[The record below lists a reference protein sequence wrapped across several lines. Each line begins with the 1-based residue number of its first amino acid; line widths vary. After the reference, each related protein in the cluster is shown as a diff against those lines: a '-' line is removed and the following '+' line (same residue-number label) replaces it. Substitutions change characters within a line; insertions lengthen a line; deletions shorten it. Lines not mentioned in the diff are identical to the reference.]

1 MRSRFVAIMT
11 GAVLLAGTLS
21 ADSAP
26 RDDKGDALRGLV
38 SRVGHLL
45 GAASAC
51 QNVARPRIKNISDK
65 ITSVIKTS
73 ATGEEENK
81 AVLELFN
88 ANYLEG
94 SRAVASKQTDCATAD
109 RELADLESASAPAA
123 QPQIIA
129 MTPAQS
135 AAFATQVAVGPVHG
149 VSESEIRFGIAA
161 PFSGPSKDLGQ
172 QMRVGIET
180 AFRMANETGGVNGRT
195 LKLVTADDG
204 YEPGRTAEAM
214 KQLYDQDQVFGFI
227 GNVGTPTA
235 GVAAPFA
242 LEHHA
247 LFYGAFTGASILR
260 NDPPDRYV
268 FNYRAS
274 YVEETEAVVHYLVK
288 VRRLKPEQIAV
299 FAQQDSYGDA
309 GFAGV
314 AKAMRTLRGGDSGF
328 ILRVGYPRNTVD
340 VDAAV
345 AQLKASK
352 GSIKAV
358 VMVATYRAAA
368 KFIEKT
374 KDTIPGLTY
383 TNVSFVGSTSLRDE
397 LMLLGPRYAQG
408 VIVTQVVPAVDGYSS
423 LILEYKNALNRYF
436 GGEAPDYVSLEGY
449 VSAKILVEALKR
461 AGPKLSTE
469 RVVDAL
475 EEMHD
480 YDMGLG
486 TTIAFSRSEHQG
498 SHKVWG
504 TQLTES
510 GKYEPFELQ

>member
-1 MRSRFVAIMT
+1 MRSRST
-11 GAVLLAGTLS
+11 VLLTCAFVMAGSL
-21 ADSAP
+21 AAASAP
-26 RDDKGDALRGLV
+26 RDDKGGALRGLV

-51 QNVARPRIKNISDK
+51 PNVARARIKSVSDT
-65 ITSVIKTS
+65 ITAVIKSSS
-73 ATGEEENK
+73 AGEDESK
-81 AVLELFN
+81 AVEDLFN
-88 ANYLEG
+88 TNYLDG
-94 SRAVASKQTDCATAD
+94 SRAVTTKQTDCATAD
-109 RELADLESASAPAA
+109 RELADLERASAPA
-123 QPQIIA
+123 PQMNI
-129 MTPAQS
+129 MTPGQS
-135 AAFATQVAVGPVHG
+135 AAFATQVAVGPIHG
-149 VSESEIRFGIAA
+149 VSDSEIRFGISA
-161 PFSGPSKDLGQ
+161 PFSGPAKDLGH

-204 YEPGRTAEAM
+204 YEPGRTGATM

-235 GVAAPFA
+235 VVAAPFA
-242 LEHHA
+242 LERRA
-247 LFYGAFTGASILR
+247 LFYGAFTGASVLR

-274 YVEETEAVVHYLVK
+274 YAEETDAVVHYLVK

-314 AKAMRTLRGGDSGF
+314 TKAMRTLRGGDGGF

-340 VDAAV
+340 VDTAIG
-345 AQLKASK
+345 QLKANK
-352 GSIKAV
+352 TPIKAV
-358 VMVATYRAAA
+358 VMVASYRAAA

-374 KDTIPGLTY
+374 KDLIPGLTY

-423 LILEYKNALNRYF
+423 LILEYKNALAKYF

-449 VSAKILVEALKR
+449 VAARVLVEALKR
-461 AGPKLSTE
+461 AGPQLDTE
-469 RVVDAL
+469 RVVDSL
-475 EEMHD
+475 EAMND
-480 YDMGLG
+480 YDLGLG
-486 TTIAFSRSEHQG
+486 TAITFSKSEHQG

-504 TQLTES
+504 TQLTDT